1 MGQTALGHSKSRPSP
16 QPLGLTSRP
25 PPNFYNLS
33 HHGSHDKI
41 PAMTTFKNSALSN
54 DQLHRFVFDNTP
66 IRGNT
71 VRLKNTYNTALQH
84 VNYPPLLKSALGE
97 LMAAAALLAATLK
110 LENGA
115 LILQIQGQG
124 PLNLLVVECSASLEM
139 RATAKWQGEITDQSF
154 SELVGNGHF
163 VITLDP
169 KDGGQTYQGIV
180 PIEGDNISEILQN
193 YMQRSE
199 QIETRIWLACDQQ
212 SAAGMLLQKLPDLPE
227 HDADA
232 WTRTG
237 FLAETITND
246 ELIPLPAQTLL
257 NRLFHEEDVRL
268 FDPRNI
274 NFRCSCSRKNVSN
287 MLKMLGQA
295 EVDSIIEERGEIEVN
310 CDFCNAGYVFDKVDA
325 EQLFAADIMPP
336 VSKTKH

>member
-1 MGQTALGHSKSRPSP
+1 MPR
-16 QPLGLTSRP
+16 
-25 PPNFYNLS
+25 
-33 HHGSHDKI
+33 
-41 PAMTTFKNSALSN
+41 MMTFKSTALSN

-71 VRLKNTYNTALQH
+71 VRLEDTYNTALQH
-84 VNYPPLLKSALGE
+84 VDYPPLLKNALGE

-124 PLNLLVVECSASLEM
+124 PLNLLVVECSSSLEM
-139 RATAKWQGEITDQSF
+139 RATAKWQGEINNQSF
-154 SELVGNGHF
+154 TELIGNGHF

-180 PIEGDNISEILQN
+180 PIEGDSISEILQN
-193 YMQRSE
+193 YMERSE

-212 SAAGMLLQKLPDLPE
+212 TAAGMLLQKLPDLPE
-227 HDADA
+227 QDADA
-232 WTRTG
+232 WARTG
-237 FLAETITND
+237 FLAETITD
-246 ELIPLPAQTLL
+246 EELLTLPAKTLL
-257 NRLFHEEDVRL
+257 TRLFHEEDVRL

-274 NFRCSCSRKNVSN
+274 CFRCSCSRKNVSN
-287 MLKMLGQA
+287 MLKMLGMT

-310 CDFCNAGYVFDKVDA
+310 CDFCNAAYVFDKVDA
-325 EQLFAADIMPP
+325 EELFAADITPP